1 MNLRDKIIH
10 CLDLYP
16 TTRNSDI
23 LLTRAIW
30 FEFHSNKLFDYN
42 GKKAV
47 LLESLMDLPREDH
60 VKRIRAK
67 IQNEEKRFL
76 PTDLKILKQ
85 RKLLAEEWRFNMMP
99 SNPARG

>member
-1 MNLRDKIIH
+1 MNLKDKILF
-10 CLDLYP
+10 CLERYP
-16 TTRNSDI
+16 ETRNSDI
-23 LLTRAIW
+23 LLTRAVW
-30 FEFHSNKLFDYN
+30 YEFHNSKLFEMN